1 MSFNEYFND
10 KITLEPMSLII
21 ENSDL
26 FQITENLSYHIENN
40 LSLSESAF
48 RFGSDKWL
56 DLVNEVRNL
65 YHQGYIKINEND
77 EFIVLTEAGRKGI
90 YQGKEVTLDVPRR
103 GGSKKFYVYT
113 NSGRKNAEG
122 RVVAKKVAFGD
133 PNLTV
138 KNYSPERRKSFRARH
153 KCHLKTDKTTAG
165 WWSCNVAR
173 YRKSLGLTSDK
184 PW

>member
-1 MSFNEYFND
+1 MNFNEYFEN
-10 KITLEPMSLII
+10 KISAEPMILIC
-21 ENSDL
+21 ESTNLS
-26 FQITENLSYHIENN
+26 EELSYHLKNN
-40 LSLSESAF
+40 LTLSESIY
-48 RFGSDKWL
+48 RFGSDQWIKI
-56 DLVNEVRNL
+56 VNEAREL
-65 YHQGYIKINEND
+65 HQKGYLKLNESD
-77 EFIVLTEAGRKGI
+77 EFILLTEAGRTGI
-90 YQGKEVTLDVPRR
+90 YQGKQVPLDIPRR
-103 GGSKKFYVYT
+103 GGSKKFYVYV

-153 KCHLKTDKTTAG
+153 KCHLKNDKTTAG

-173 YRKSLGLTSDK
+173 YRKYLGLTSDK